1 VPDRRNRDLFLVRD
15 FESLRVRRL
24 CAKVRSTAKRMPIPF
39 RAGKAKS
46 AVVWN
51 TMLQDFAGGGF
62 YDGKKLDAG

>member
-1 VPDRRNRDLFLVRD
+1 
-15 FESLRVRRL
+15 
-24 CAKVRSTAKRMPIPF
+24 MPIPF